1 MELHDVVLKLVGPV
15 KAVGETHEDNKRL
28 ANIKALTELVDRLL
42 YTISD
47 ASVDACRHETA
58 WREPWNSSTSDWR
71 DCNRECSTHGRREGE
86 RTPAQSGQIRRL

>member
-47 ASVDACRHETA
+47 ASVDACRHEASMQAIGKHAKTFLQQV
-58 WREPWNSSTSDWR
+58 R
-71 DCNRECSTHGRREGE
+71 D
-86 RTPAQSGQIRRL
+86 AD